1 VTTPARI
8 LYAHNSADLYGASR
22 SLLRLTAA
30 LDPSRFTPVALLPE
44 DGPLR
49 ARLEA
54 QDVHTIVEP
63 RLSVI
68 TRADYRAGGL
78 LRFTLRFPASVW
90 ALARLLRRERIDLV
104 HTNTGVIVSS
114 ALAARLAGRP
124 HVWHIRDWFQEF
136 GRVWPLYSAYIRRS
150 SFRVLAVSEAV
161 AAQFADRSRV
171 QVMPNGFE
179 LAEFAHVD
187 RAAARRAYREAH
199 GLDGFVVGCVGR
211 VKIGRKGQDVLLQAL
226 ARLAREGRA
235 ATCAIIGA
243 PSPGSEHHLPQLQ
256 GMAQE
261 LGVADRV
268 LWAGEEPDARLVYPA
283 LDVLVLPSAQPEPFA
298 GVVMEAM
305 AMGVPV
311 VATRLGGSVDQV
323 DDGVT
328 GLLVAPGDADD
339 LARALARLMDDP
351 ALLGRMAEAAPRRIA
366 DRFTMGSMM
375 AALHD
380 VYEHALA
387 R

>member
-1 VTTPARI
+1 
-8 LYAHNSADLYGASR
+8 
-22 SLLRLTAA
+22 
-30 LDPSRFTPVALLPE
+30 
-44 DGPLR
+44 
-49 ARLEA
+49 
-54 QDVHTIVEP
+54 
-63 RLSVI
+63 
-68 TRADYRAGGL
+68 
-78 LRFTLRFPASVW
+78 
-90 ALARLLRRERIDLV
+90 
-104 HTNTGVIVSS
+104 
-114 ALAARLAGRP
+114 
-124 HVWHIRDWFQEF
+124 
-136 GRVWPLYSAYIRRS
+136 
-150 SFRVLAVSEAV
+150 
-161 AAQFADRSRV
+161 
-171 QVMPNGFE
+171 
-179 LAEFAHVD
+179 
-187 RAAARRAYREAH
+187 
-199 GLDGFVVGCVGR
+199 
-211 VKIGRKGQDVLLQAL
+211 
-226 ARLAREGRA
+226 
-235 ATCAIIGA
+235 
-243 PSPGSEHHLPQLQ
+243 
-256 GMAQE
+256 MAQE